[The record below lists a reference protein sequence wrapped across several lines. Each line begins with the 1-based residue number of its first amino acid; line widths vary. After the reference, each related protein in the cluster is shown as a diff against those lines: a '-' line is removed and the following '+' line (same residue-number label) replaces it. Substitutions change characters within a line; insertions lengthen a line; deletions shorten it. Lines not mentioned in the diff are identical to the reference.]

1 MYGSIANV
9 LTYALI
15 PAAAVLIGGIVASVR
30 APGPSVRSVVQHFT
44 SGLLFAVVGTELLP
58 DVMHRRLPFATII
71 GFALGVA
78 VMLGLKAFSARREK
92 LAANASARPSSLLL
106 IMAVDIAVDGLL
118 IGVGF
123 ALGAKQGLLIT
134 IALTL
139 EVLFLGVS
147 TAIALGGDGASRK
160 RIIGATACLSALLLV
175 GASAGTI
182 ILSGVSGA
190 ILDAV
195 LSFSMAA
202 ILYLVTEEL
211 LVEAHEVEE
220 TPLLTATFFAG
231 FLVLPVNDMFS

>member
-1 MYGSIANV
+1 MYGAIANV
-9 LTYALI
+9 LAYALI

-92 LAANASARPSSLLL
+92 LAASASARPRSLLL

-147 TAIALGGDGASRK
+147 TAIALGGDGASRQ

-175 GASAGTI
+175 CASAGTI

-231 FLVLPVNDMFS
+231 FLVLPVIDMFS

>member
-1 MYGSIANV
+1 MFRSVVNV
-9 LTYALI
+9 LGYASI
-15 PAAAVLIGGIVASVR
+15 PAAAVLLGGILASVR
-30 APGPSVRSVVQHFT
+30 APGASLRSVVQHFT
-44 SGLLFAVVGTELLP
+44 SGLLFAVVATELLP

-78 VMLGLKAFSARREK
+78 VMLWIKAFSARREK
-92 LAANASARPSSLLL
+92 NASNASTRPSRLLL

-139 EVLFLGVS
+139 EVLFPGVS
-147 TAIALGGDGASRK
+147 TAIALSGDGASRK
-160 RIIGATACLSALLLV
+160 RIVGATAWLAALLLV
-175 GASAGTI
+175 GASAGAV
-182 ILSGVSGA
+182 ILSSVSGA
-190 ILDAV
+190 VLDAV
-195 LSFSMAA
+195 SSFGMAA

-220 TPLLTATFFAG
+220 TPLLTAAFFAG
-231 FLVLPVNDMFS
+231 FLVLPVIDMFS

>member
-1 MYGSIANV
+1 MYGSISNV
-9 LTYALI
+9 LVYSLI

-30 APGPSVRSVVQHFT
+30 APGASVRSVVQHFT

-78 VMLGLKAFSARREK
+78 VMLGIKAFSARCEK
-92 LAANASARPSSLLL
+92 LANDASARSSSLLL

-123 ALGAKQGLLIT
+123 ALGAKQGLLII

-147 TAIALGGDGASRK
+147 VATALGSDGASRK
-160 RIIGATACLSALLLV
+160 RIIGTSAWLGVLLLIGATA
-175 GASAGTI
+175 GTAV
-182 ILSGVSGA
+182 LSGVSGQ

-195 LSFSMAA
+195 LSFGMAA

-211 LVEAHEVEE
+211 LVEAHEVAE

-231 FLVLPVNDMFS
+231 FLVLPVIDMFA